1 MTSLNTSRVD
11 PQLLHQDRV
20 AMVARALAEDLNG
33 VNLNHDLT
41 AQLIPATQQVSA
53 TVITRETMVVCGCAW
68 VDEVFAQLNA
78 QVQLDWQ
85 VRDGQQVAANTVLL
99 KLQGS
104 AREILSAERTA
115 LNFLQ
120 TLSAVATTTAQY
132 VAHLV
137 GSSTKLLDTRKT
149 IPGLRTALKYAVT
162 CGGGYNHRVGLYDAY
177 LIKEN
182 HIMACGGIAAAVRQA
197 RHLNPTVPVEVE
209 VENLEEYQLAL
220 DAGADIIMLD
230 NFSLA
235 DIHQAVASRRG
246 HSKLEVSGNITAE
259 RLRELAATGVDYI
272 SSGALTKNI
281 QAIDLS
287 LRVNKV

>member
-1 MTSLNTSRVD
+1 
-11 PQLLHQDRV
+11 
-20 AMVARALAEDLNG
+20 MVTQALAEDLNG
-33 VNLNHDLT
+33 VQAQHDLT
-41 AQLIPATQQVSA
+41 AQLIPAEQQVWA
-53 TVITRETMVVCGCAW
+53 TLITREAMVVCGCAW

-78 QVQLDWQ
+78 AVQLDWLVQ
-85 VRDGQQVAANTVLL
+85 DGDHIEANSPLLHVHGCARD
-99 KLQGS
+99 
-104 AREILSAERTA
+104 ILTAERTA
-115 LNFLQ
+115 MNFLQ
-120 TLSAVATTTAQY
+120 TLSAVATTTASY
-132 VAHLV
+132 VAHLK
-137 GSSTKLLDTRKT
+137 GSQTQLLDTRKT

-162 CGGGYNHRVGLYDAY
+162 CGGGFNHRVGLYDAY

-182 HIMACGGIAAAVRQA
+182 HIMACGGIAAAVSQA
-197 RHLNPTVPVEVE
+197 RQLNPAVPVEVE
-209 VENLEEYQLAL
+209 VENLEEYQQAL

-230 NFSLA
+230 NFSIR

-259 RLRELAATGVDYI
+259 RLTELAATGVDYI